1 MLNNSKDRG
10 QEGQGIDAYFASFQ
24 GPQSPKLEL
33 IKETSAD
40 LKLTQAFQDSQLLFP
55 KDRPLSSFMY
65 QSAVPQ
71 SSARQSYYV
80 NAQKHS
86 L

>member
-1 MLNNSKDRG
+1 MNRVDGSRNTSYQQLSDMLNNSKDRG

-40 LKLTQAFQDSQLLFP
+40 LKLTQAFQDS
-55 KDRPLSSFMY
+55 
-65 QSAVPQ
+65 
-71 SSARQSYYV
+71 
-80 NAQKHS
+80 
-86 L
+86 